1 MRIVHVID
9 HFQPW
14 MGYQETYLAR
24 EQARQG
30 HDVTVVTSNRYGKVA
45 GDLAGQHAVDT
56 GRRVEEGIDVVRLP
70 VVFET
75 PTGAGYVWM
84 RGLSMTLAGL
94 RPDAVHCHGVL
105 TFTALQVAWAKRHVG
120 FRLIYDN
127 HMADFNVYSP
137 TDGSLKGRAKRIVYP
152 GLGRLASPLVLR
164 RADAIVAIGEPERA
178 FIQWLFGRRCPE
190 VPIVRLGA
198 DSGLFT
204 FQPEGRAR
212 LRWEQGWSDADVVL
226 GHAGTVRRSKG
237 IDRLIRAAGQL
248 VAEGLP
254 VRVSIVGRID
264 AEHRAELDA
273 EVATQGLAG
282 RVVFKRFVA
291 VESLP
296 EYLSAMDVA
305 VWPGDISNTAI
316 EAMSIG
322 LPVVAARTPYTESV
336 IEQHGAGILFDP
348 SEDGQLVNALGPL
361 VRDPDYRRTVAGHA
375 REAVER
381 ELNWPS
387 IAGQFVELYCGSR
400 QPELRPSVMKVAR

>member
-45 GDLAGQHAVDT
+45 GDLAGQHALEA
-56 GRRVEEGIDVVRLP
+56 GRRTEEGIDVVRLP
-70 VVFET
+70 VAFET

-84 RGLSMTLAGL
+84 RGLGAALAEL
-94 RPDAVHCHGVL
+94 RPDAVHSHGVL
-105 TFTALQVAWAKRHVG
+105 TFTALQVAWAKRRVG
-120 FRLIYDN
+120 FRLVYDN

-137 TDGSLKGRAKRIVYP
+137 TDGSIKGRAKRVIYP
-152 GLGRLASPLVLR
+152 SLGRLVSPLVLR
-164 RADAIVAIGEPERA
+164 RADTIVAIGEPERA
-178 FIQWLFGRRCPE
+178 FIQWLFGSRCPE

-198 DSGLFT
+198 DSELFT

-212 LRWEQGWSDADVVL
+212 LRWEQGWSEADVVL

-237 IDRLIRAAGQL
+237 IDRLIRAAGQM
-248 VAEGLP
+248 VADGLP
-254 VRVSIVGRID
+254 VRVFIVGRID
-264 AEHRAELDA
+264 PEHRAELDA
-273 EVATQGLAG
+273 EVVRQGLAD
-282 RVVFKRFVA
+282 RVVFKGFVS

-296 EYLSAMDVA
+296 EYLSAMDIA

-322 LPVVAARTPYTESV
+322 LPVVAARTPYTASV
-336 IEQHGAGILFDP
+336 IEQHGAGILFNRGD
-348 SEDGQLVNALGPL
+348 EAELVNALGPL
-361 VRDPDYRRTVAGHA
+361 VRDPDYRRKVAGQA
-375 REAVER
+375 REAVEN
-381 ELNWPS
+381 ELNWSS
-387 IAGQFVELYCGSR
+387 IVGQFIELYSESR
-400 QPELRPSVMKVAR
+400 QSAVRPAVVKVT